1 MLTQPIKFSLF
12 ILGMTCALIS
22 LVCSALLWTSFS
34 NNLFDSILLAIT
46 SCAFVA
52 ASYVFVPVTIRLF
65 EFKKWGMFI
74 TIIVLE
80 AALTISSVMATIGF
94 LESRFQNQTTS
105 DITSSQ
111 EYKHN
116 QTRIDSLTTRINE
129 LTTLAKIDRENNY
142 RQRASRLL
150 NKADRLD
157 QQRQVL
163 INKKPTSDKQNTGT
177 ALATDLGGNR
187 YALWAVLAVL
197 VDGCP
202 MACFALISLKAPHSK
217 TQNKPN
223 PTQNAARPQ
232 DSDDLYQE
240 LATEM
245 KSGIWTQKPAIRN
258 VITGKRIR
266 YETAKELFDR
276 LVEEEILI
284 RNGNRYEVAA

>member
-65 EFKKWGMFI
+65 EFKKWFMFI

-80 AALTISSVMATIGF
+80 AALTISSIMATIGF

-116 QTRIDSLTTRINE
+116 QIRIDSLTTRINE
-129 LTTLAKIDRENNY
+129 LTELAKTDRENNY
-142 RQRASRLL
+142 RQRANRLL
-150 NKADRLD
+150 SKADRLD
-157 QQRQVL
+157 QQRQAL
-163 INKKPTSDKQNTGT
+163 INKKPTGSKQTTGT
-177 ALATDLGGNR
+177 ALATDLGESR
-187 YALWAVLAVL
+187 YALWTVLAVL

-202 MACFALISLKAPHSK
+202 MACFALISLKTPYTK
-217 TQNKPN
+217 TAENKI
-223 PTQNAARPQ
+223 PTSNAARPQ
-232 DSDDLYQE
+232 DTEELYQQ
-240 LATEM
+240 LASEIQ
-245 KSGIWTQKPAIRN
+245 SGLWTSKPAIRN
-258 VITGKRIR
+258 IITSKRIR
-266 YETAKELFDR
+266 HQTAKDLFDR
-276 LVEEEILI
+276 LVEENVLV